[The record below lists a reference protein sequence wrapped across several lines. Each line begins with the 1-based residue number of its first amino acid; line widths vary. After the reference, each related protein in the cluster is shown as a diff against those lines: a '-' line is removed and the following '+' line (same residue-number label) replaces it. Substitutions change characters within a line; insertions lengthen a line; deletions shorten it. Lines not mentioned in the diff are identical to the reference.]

1 MEKEIV
7 VFTGKRGMYDFE
19 TSLMIEGVESN
30 PIRSKSLEELFR
42 KERNKSYALQQ
53 ELDKIQF
60 SKWYK
65 VLKFF
70 RLI

>member
-1 MEKEIV
+1 MKDEIV
-7 VFTGKRGMYDFE
+7 VFTGERGMYYFE
-19 TSLMIEGVESN
+19 TALMIEGVESN